1 MNSFQHNCFILREIP
16 LQNKLDAGMD
26 TASTQFHDRLA
37 ALEQENIILRLR
49 LQSCECSDA
58 VLQAEV
64 ARYKQHKQARQKL
77 ASQEAITD
85 PVSIRCSFLEH
96 HWLETTAEVA
106 RVLLT
111 PALRC
116 SSQYCPANHWRSV
129 RHQSQLE
136 ATQQMITNTAS
147 ESAQKHLTHAG
158 LLARQRLQEA
168 RHSVWS
174 LRSEALESRDLHLAL
189 LQIDRK

>member
-64 ARYKQHKQARQKL
+64 ARYRQHKQARQKL

-111 PALRC
+111 LSPLDA
-116 SSQYCPANHWRSV
+116 AV
-129 RHQSQLE
+129 
-136 ATQQMITNTAS
+136 NTA
-147 ESAQKHLTHAG
+147 
-158 LLARQRLQEA
+158 LQIIG
-168 RHSVWS
+168 
-174 LRSEALESRDLHLAL
+174 EALDTNRSSKQRSR
-189 LQIDRK
+189 